1 MCCLLLRLCGGV
13 MSSSRCR
20 RIIVNWSWRFVWNRC
35 YMMMQTGRVGKEEV
49 RGREGVFSGM
59 LSGRKELEVIW
70 KDAVITRHVAER
82 RYACER

>member
-1 MCCLLLRLCGGV
+1 

-20 RIIVNWSWRFVWNRC
+20 RIIANWSRRFVWNRC
-35 YMMMQTGRVGKEEV
+35 YMMMQTGKVGKEV

-59 LSGRKELEVIW
+59 LSGREELKVIW

-82 RYACER
+82 KCACER